1 MVQGPVSTEYNAA
14 FKIVSLDYTP
24 TVTGIY
30 YVGLQN
36 SDTSSNNRGA
46 AWSLTLTN

>member
-1 MVQGPVSTEYNAA
+1 MVQGPVSTKYNAP
-14 FKIVSLDYTP
+14 FKIVTLTYTAP
-24 TVTGIY
+24 TTGVY

-36 SDTSSNNRGA
+36 SDTSYRNRGA